1 MNEEKLEGQKKID
14 VLMSDFKKL
23 WLAMLVKDT
32 VDGLAR
38 KLISSSPGEIS
49 HIVKPIHNQFKN
61 LWMLIMQDNIDVEEA
76 TEQYKSMVVESNQTL
91 PNKYR
96 IIDPEDLLKK
106 IEEWLKLW
114 MNIRLKELLPNLR
127 SNLYKFSS

>member
-106 IEEWLKLW
+106 IEE
-114 MNIRLKELLPNLR
+114 
-127 SNLYKFSS
+127 